1 MQLKIP
7 TDFLVK
13 SDRQNPNTYLR
24 MKAHWIDEIVLGTAK
39 VRRLTP
45 SVLRLTIKT
54 VIKMS
59 SS

>member
-7 TDFLVK
+7 TDVLVK

-24 MKAHWIDEIVLGTAK
+24 MKGHWIDEIVLGTAK

-45 SVLRLTIKT
+45 SVLRLIIKT

-59 SS
+59 